1 MKILAFETSCEHA
14 TVALLSGDEIIER
27 RLEGHANHSE
37 RLLPMVRSLLAESQI
52 SLASLDAIA
61 FGAGPGAF
69 TGLRLSCGVAQGLAM
84 GAGLRVAPVCSLE
97 ALSLQGEGPRILVA
111 TDARM
116 GEIYCAAFEMRDGL
130 PMTVA
135 EPDCIPPERIS
146 APGPGMWFGIGS
158 AFDVYAS
165 SFPASLAPSLS
176 GYRANLAPAARDVAR
191 LACVR
196 VVSGDLLSPELAVP
210 IYVRN
215 KVAFTTAERMARGGR
230 A

>member
-14 TVALLSGDEIIER
+14 TVALLLGDEIIQR

-37 RLLPMVRSLLAESQI
+37 RLLPTVQALLAESQV
-52 SLASLDAIA
+52 SLSSLDAIA

-84 GAGLRVAPVCSLE
+84 GAGLGVAPICSLE

-116 GEIYCAAFEMRDGL
+116 GEVYWAAFEMRDGL
-130 PMTVA
+130 RMTVA
-135 EPDCIPPERIS
+135 DPECIPPEHIS

-158 AFDVYAS
+158 AFEVYA
-165 SFPASLAPSLS
+165 ASLHASLTTSLS
-176 GYRANLAPAARDVAR
+176 GYNASLAPAARDVAR

-210 IYVRN
+210 VYVRN

>member
-14 TVALLSGDEIIER
+14 TVALLLGDEIIQR

-37 RLLPMVRSLLAESQI
+37 RLLPTVRNLLAESEV
-52 SLASLDAIA
+52 SLSSLDAIA

-84 GAGLRVAPVCSLE
+84 GAGLGVAPICSLE
-97 ALSLQGEGPRILVA
+97 ALSLQGEGPCILVA

-116 GEIYCAAFEMRDGL
+116 GEVYCAAFEMRDGL
-130 PMTVA
+130 PITVA

-146 APGPGMWFGIGS
+146 APGPGMWFGVGS
-158 AFDVYAS
+158 AFEVYA
-165 SFPASLAPSLS
+165 ASLHANLALSLS
-176 GYRANLAPAARDVAR
+176 GVSANLAPAARDVAQ
-191 LACVR
+191 LARGR
-196 VVSGDLLSPELAVP
+196 VVSGGLLSPELAVP